1 MLTKRHLVA
10 LRVAP
15 MIAMLTLTACATQEE
30 PQTVYCYRTLTD
42 IGCYTQPDPGRESRL
57 VGTYQRRPGSEGAQ
71 DTDEVDD
78 APSGRGALVRWL
90 GASLELAGRLVSP
103 IGSVV
108 GLVVDP

>member
-1 MLTKRHLVA
+1 MLTKRHLVGS
-10 LRVAP
+10 RVAP
-15 MIAMLTLTACATQEE
+15 MIAMLTLTACTTQEE
-30 PQTVYCYRTLTD
+30 PQTVYCYRTLAD

-57 VGTYQRRPGSEGAQ
+57 VGTYQRRPGSEGTQ

-78 APSGRGALVRWL
+78 APSSGGALGRWL